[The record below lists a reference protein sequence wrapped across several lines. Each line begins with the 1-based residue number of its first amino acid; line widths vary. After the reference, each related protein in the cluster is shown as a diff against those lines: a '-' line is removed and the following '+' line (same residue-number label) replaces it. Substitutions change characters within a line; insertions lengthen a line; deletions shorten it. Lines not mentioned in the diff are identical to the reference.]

1 MRKSKPEV
9 WVEVEVERAGAKGV
23 GIARTEEG
31 QVVFVKGGIPGDRV
45 RAKVIKRKKQY
56 LDAVLESVLRPSA
69 HRIAPPCPHFGVCGG
84 CSWQQMAYS
93 EQLVWKER
101 EVLDHLQ
108 RLGGLIPLLQD
119 PILAAPEVYGYRNK
133 LEFSFAAER
142 WFTAE
147 ELRETELPAER
158 RSLGFHAPGRW
169 DKVLHLETCLLQADP
184 SNRIRDFVHD
194 YALKKQ
200 WSYYHPRNKTGFLR
214 TLTVRIDQSGRIML
228 IVQAAENRKREV
240 LELVEALAAEIPGI
254 ASVWWSYNPGNHD
267 SVYALDLEHLFGAEA
282 LEETMSDYRGGAPL
296 RFRIGPKSFY
306 QTNSVQAA
314 ALYRIALDFAQ
325 IEADTLVYDL
335 YTGTG
340 TLALFA
346 ARVAGKVVGI
356 EGVEAAVEDAR
367 NNALLNGIDNAVFCA
382 GDMRKVLDPSFVA
395 EHGRP
400 SVVITDPP
408 REGMHPD
415 VVQSLLEMQPER
427 IVYVSCNSAT
437 QARDLAVL
445 CEAYELSRLQAVD
458 MFPQTAHVESV
469 VLLCRKS
476 EEPL

>member
-1 MRKSKPEV
+1 
-9 WVEVEVERAGAKGV
+9 
-23 GIARTEEG
+23 
-31 QVVFVKGGIPGDRV
+31 VVFIKGGIPGDRV

-56 LDAVLESVLRPSA
+56 LEAVLENVLRASTQ
-69 HRIAPPCPHFGVCGG
+69 RIVPPCPHFGVCGG

-93 EQLVWKER
+93 EQLIWKER

-108 RLGGLIPLLQD
+108 RLGGIEPLEREA
-119 PILAAPEVYGYRNK
+119 ILAAPEPYGYRNK
-133 LEFSFAAER
+133 LEFSFASER
-142 WFTAE
+142 WFTTE
-147 ELRETELPAER
+147 ELRHPDLPTER

-169 DKVLHLETCLLQADP
+169 DKVLHIESCLLQADP
-184 SNRIRDFVHD
+184 SNALRRFVHD
-194 YALKKQ
+194 FALERG

-214 TLTVRIDQSGRIML
+214 TLTLRMDRSGRIML
-228 IVQAAENRKREV
+228 IFQAAENRKTDL
-240 LELVEALAAEIPGI
+240 LELVEALAAEFPGI

-282 LEETMSDYRGGAPL
+282 LEETMPDYRGGEPL

-325 IEADTLVYDL
+325 IEADSLVYDL

-367 NNALLNGIDNAVFCA
+367 NNARLNGIDNAVFFA
-382 GDMRKVLDPSFVA
+382 GDMRKVLNA
-395 EHGRP
+395 EWIDQQGRP

-415 VVQSLLEMQPER
+415 VLQSLLDMRPDR

-445 CEAYELSRLQAVD
+445 CEAYELTRLRAVD

-469 VLLCRKS
+469 ALLSRKPEFS
-476 EEPL
+476 N